1 MNIHQ
6 AAKAGF
12 GKVRKP
18 EWGAGHFVDLRI
30 DPATGIP
37 NEWVHVHTPAMPG
50 HYGIDG
56 YVDTVSAASFAN
68 DYDFVSADEQTPAV
82 GQKATV
88 THGNFVGATGTFVKI
103 HDIGG
108 GLALMHELWI
118 GDTTGFSLLI
128 SPHWIV
134 YDPMPQVKEEPVLNI
149 GQRVKF
155 IRGLWKGKT
164 GTYAGFYKNDPGL
177 NHAPLYK
184 VFLDNDPIAYCLIE
198 NFSSITAIP

>member
-68 DYDFVSADEQTPAV
+68 DYDFVNYEPEKQSKGDQVLVIGSRVEV
-82 GQKATV
+82 
-88 THGNFVGATGTFVKI
+88 
-103 HDIGG
+103 IGG
-108 GLALMHELWI
+108 HW
-118 GDTTGFSLLI
+118 TG
-128 SPHWIV
+128 IV
-134 YDPMPQVKEEPVLNI
+134 
-149 GQRVKF
+149 
-155 IRGLWKGKT
+155 
-164 GTYAGFYKNDPGL
+164 GTYAGLVEVDGL
-177 NHAPLYK
+177 GGMMYHK
-184 VFLDNDPIAYCLIE
+184 VMLDDVNYCLVRPAR
-198 NFSSITAIP
+198 FLKRIP